1 MSPPMAFLPTAE
13 RYSLM
18 PRIDRW
24 VVTNVFR
31 YLTSHTPD
39 PHTIYS
45 VNLSGSSLN
54 DESFLG
60 FLKQQLEQYPINPEI
75 LCFEITETL
84 AIANLQKAVELILEL
99 KKIGCHF
106 ALDDFGSGM
115 SSFNYLKHLPV
126 DYLKIDGNFVREA
139 PTDAVLYA
147 MLQSINHIGHI
158 MGLKTIAEY
167 VETPAVLKA
176 VQALGIDYAQG
187 YAISRPRPLI

>member
-1 MSPPMAFLPTAE
+1 M
-13 RYSLM
+13 
-18 PRIDRW
+18 
-24 VVTNVFR
+24 
-31 YLTSHTPD
+31 
-39 PHTIYS
+39 
-45 VNLSGSSLN
+45 
-54 DESFLG
+54 
-60 FLKQQLEQYPINPEI
+60 EQYPINPEI

-167 VETPAVLKA
+167 VETPVVLKA
-176 VQALGIDYAQG
+176 VQELGIDYAQG